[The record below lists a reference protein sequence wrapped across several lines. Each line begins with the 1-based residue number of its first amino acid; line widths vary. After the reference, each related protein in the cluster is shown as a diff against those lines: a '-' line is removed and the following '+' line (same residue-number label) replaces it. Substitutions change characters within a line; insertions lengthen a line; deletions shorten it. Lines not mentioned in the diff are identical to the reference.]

1 MIDTISPLH
10 DTQLS
15 VAAFLKQSKQWRNS
29 VLGAFCF
36 SADAVENQMQADTNV
51 PCMHVAMQ
59 RLDAGDSVCEVWH
72 GSGQL
77 TQGQSGAIHYRH
89 DEDVLLGVIEL
100 PEAMFAADMDK
111 TPLQQAT
118 ESAYRQIFA
127 LLDALRYPCLFR
139 CWNYIADITTHSFGL
154 ERYGQFNLGRQDAFL
169 AYGRDVMGNAPAA
182 CALGFGQS
190 TSVHGP
196 LTTLSIAFL
205 AGRVAPR
212 TIENPRQISAY
223 QYPQQY
229 GPRSP
234 KTRCCSYPVPPVLL
248 ATQPCTPA
256 MLWHK
261 LAKPSPISRPFW
273 LRPIAWRVNQNSI
286 WPACITRYTCAARLI
301 WRRFA
306 PNWRTAWAMRSQ
318 RFICRLICAVKICC
332 WKSRPLPCIR
342 CESFSVDH
350 RDYGALIQQQIPS
363 RANAELIK
371 TIVFTARGAKAS
383 TSRSSARSSS
393 RGTCRCMLC
402 ILTR

>member
-1 MIDTISPLH
+1 M
-10 DTQLS
+10 
-15 VAAFLKQSKQWRNS
+15 
-29 VLGAFCF
+29 LGAFCF

-100 PEAMFAADMDK
+100 PEAMFAADMGK

-127 LLDALRYPCLFR
+127 LLDALRYPYLFR

-169 AYGRDVMGNAPAA
+169 ACGRDVMGNAPAA

-190 TSVHGP
+190 TSVQGP

-212 TIENPRQISAY
+212 NIENPRQISAY

-234 KTRCCSYPVPPVLL
+234 TFSRASLVRLGQNEVLFISGTASIVGHATLHPGNVVAQARETIANIQAVL
-248 ATQPCTPA
+248 AEANRLASQPKFDLASLYYTVYVRRPA
-256 MLWHK
+256 D
-261 LAKPSPISRPFW
+261 LA
-273 LRPIAWRVNQNSI
+273 Q
-286 WPACITRYTCAARLI
+286 
-301 WRRFA
+301 
-306 PNWRTAWAMRSQ
+306 
-318 RFICRLICAVKICC
+318 ICA
-332 WKSRPLPCIR
+332 
-342 CESFSVDH
+342 
-350 RDYGALIQQQIPS
+350 
-363 RANAELIK
+363 ELAHC
-371 TIVFTARGAKAS
+371 VGDAFTAVYLQADM
-383 TSRSSARSSS
+383 
-393 RGTCRCMLC
+393 CREDLLLEIEATAVHTMRV
-402 ILTR
+402 IQR